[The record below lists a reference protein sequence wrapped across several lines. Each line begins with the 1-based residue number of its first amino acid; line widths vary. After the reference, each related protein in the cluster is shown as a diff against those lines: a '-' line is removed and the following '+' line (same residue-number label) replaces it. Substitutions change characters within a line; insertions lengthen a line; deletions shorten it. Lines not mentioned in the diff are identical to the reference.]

1 MADFTRAD
9 LARLIEACLGTQ
21 DSVDITEANLDTQF
35 DEMGVDSLARY
46 EIATRLQDELKI
58 AIADDDIDLMATP
71 RQMLDLVNGRLAR
84 TGD

>member
-21 DSVDITEANLDTQF
+21 DSVDITEATVDTQF
-35 DEMGVDSLARY
+35 DAMGVDSLARY